1 MGHSSI
7 IRDNKNKHVLGPPV
21 AQRVEDLALSL
32 LLLEVTVV
40 ARGQSLA
47 WEFMHAVGVAKKG
60 KQNKQKKVP
69 CSVESTFSWAC
80 SYIHSYFLPH
90 LLSLDTCV
98 C

>member
-47 WEFMHAVGVAKKG
+47 WEFMHAMGAA
-60 KQNKQKKVP
+60 NPPTPPQKKS
-69 CSVESTFSWAC
+69 CTE
-80 SYIHSYFLPH
+80 
-90 LLSLDTCV
+90 
-98 C
+98 